1 MELSFLN
8 GGKPAILLGMSPE
21 TVKQALQEIALGI
34 DQGAEGFCIQ
44 TEELAPQFREHQS
57 YETIFNAVGDR
68 PIYLTHY
75 RLKNKCQLTEDEIA
89 RTMLE
94 LADFPQVT
102 ICDVTGDQYDPQP
115 GQLTDQPLAVKRQME
130 LIDALHRKGKKV
142 LMSSHIF
149 RYRDG
154 EEVLRVALEQQARGA
169 DIVKIVT
176 AADTMEQQL
185 DNIRITQMLK
195 DELKVPFLFLT
206 NGQCKLHRRISMM
219 LGNCMCLCQLNG
231 TALNQPPL
239 ADALAFRDH
248 YPW

>member
-1 MELSFLN
+1 MELSFLS
-8 GGKPAILLGMSPE
+8 GGKPAIFLGLSPE
-21 TVKQALQEIALGI
+21 NVEQALCEIALGI

-44 TEELAPQFREHQS
+44 TEELDPQFRDHRS
-57 YETIFNAVGDR
+57 YEMIFNAACGR
-68 PIYLTHY
+68 PIYVTHY
-75 RLKNKCQLTEDEIA
+75 RLKNKCRMTEDEIA
-89 RTMLE
+89 QNMLE
-94 LADFPQVT
+94 LADLPQVN

-115 GQLTDQPLAVKRQME
+115 GQLTCDPKAVKRQME
-130 LIDALHRKGKKV
+130 LIDALHQKGKKV

-176 AADTMEQQL
+176 GADTMEQQL
-185 DNIRITQMLK
+185 DNLRITQMLK